1 MFDAFQ
7 LKLFN
12 DKFIENVDKNSKDFN
27 QRLIEYV
34 LSNLEDKKL
43 PKGAFLANLEN
54 EIQKIL
60 NKSGYIQSA
69 NDFIGNAQTIKTE
82 KAKTYGTNVKSL
94 FDKYNINGFV
104 MKGRNTIPELKK
116 AIEVV
121 YEGKQKYLSLKIS
134 RTTNVL

>member
-1 MFDAFQ
+1 MVDAIQ

-69 NDFIGNAQTIKTE
+69 NDFLGNANVIK
-82 KAKTYGTNVKSL
+82 KKKKKTYCANVKSL
-94 FDKYNINGFV
+94 FD
-104 MKGRNTIPELKK
+104 
-116 AIEVV
+116 
-121 YEGKQKYLSLKIS
+121 
-134 RTTNVL
+134 